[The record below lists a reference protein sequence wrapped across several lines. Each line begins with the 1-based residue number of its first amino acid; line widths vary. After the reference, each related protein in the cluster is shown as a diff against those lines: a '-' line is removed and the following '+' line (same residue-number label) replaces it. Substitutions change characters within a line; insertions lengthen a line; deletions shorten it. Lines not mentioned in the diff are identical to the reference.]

1 MIGSMQNNSTE
12 YVYPENQSVES
23 PCNSYEYQ
31 NYQNSFLEPQN
42 SNSYYYTY
50 PNQYDY
56 SQYSDNQYNYFYNYN
71 NSYYSNAQFAPNYYQ
86 DSNNLESFSSV
97 SSSPNSSS
105 SPSINSLV
113 QEPIVEKPKKIKRSE
128 KQEKISCK
136 DQPGSQFNKSQTE
149 ANILVKLS
157 NKSLWDRFNSHT
169 TEMIITKQGRRMFP
183 TLQYS
188 MSGLDPEK
196 KYNVFVDIVQV
207 DENSWKFQGG
217 KWVPCGAANSSKTTT
232 TSTKT
237 SIYLHPDSPNTGS
250 FWMKHEIAFGKLKL
264 TNNKSNSDGQMV
276 LNSMHKYV
284 PRIHVS
290 LENDSKNVKTYT
302 FMETQFIA
310 VTAYQNTDITQLKID
325 NNPFAKGFRENSERT
340 YENSILISS
349 HMIDSTKNKNS
360 DSSMSNVTSNISP
373 KMNAYHSTYSTFI
386 KTDYQGDSNLI
397 TSTPNFNRQL
407 PSNLKVSPQYSMF
420 NSAHVMSPQSMP
432 IYQYQSNYP
441 SNNSNG
447 KRKRSSNEEENM
459 EKQNK
464 YQCTNV
470 YNVNNY
476 NITPPLTSSYGSM
489 SLSM

>member
-1 MIGSMQNNSTE
+1 MIGSVQNISSE
-12 YVYPENQSVES
+12 YVYPENQSVET

-31 NYQNSFLEPQN
+31 NYQNSFLEPHS
-42 SNSYYYTY
+42 SNSYYYSY

-71 NSYYSNAQFAPNYYQ
+71 SSYYSSNQFIPHNYYQ
-86 DSNNLESFSSV
+86 DSQNLESFSSL

-105 SPSINSLV
+105 SPSSLNSAV
-113 QEPIVEKPKKIKRSE
+113 QEPVQERTKKTK
-128 KQEKISCK
+128 KTDKKDVSCN
-136 DQPGSQFNKSQTE
+136 QLNKSSTE
-149 ANILVKLS
+149 TNLLVKLS
-157 NKSLWDRFNSHT
+157 NKSLWDRFNTHT

-264 TNNKSNSDGQMV
+264 TNNKSNNDGQMV
-276 LNSMHKYV
+276 LNSMHKYI

-290 LENDSKNVKTYT
+290 LENDSKNVKTFT
-302 FMETQFIA
+302 FMETQFVA

-349 HMIDSTKNKNS
+349 HMIDSTKSKIS
-360 DSSMSNVTSNISP
+360 ESSIQNMTTNMSP
-373 KMNAYHSTYSTFI
+373 KINAYHNTYNNFI
-386 KTDYQGDSNLI
+386 KADCKADSSLL

-407 PSNLKVSPQYSMF
+407 PSNIQISPQYSVF
-420 NSAHVMSPQSMP
+420 NNAHTMSPQSMP
-432 IYQYQSNYP
+432 IYNYQPNYLA
-441 SNNSNG
+441 NNSNG
-447 KRKRSSNEEENM
+447 KRKRSSNDDEEETL

-464 YQCTNV
+464 YLCTNV

-476 NITPPLTSSYGSM
+476 NVTSPLTSSYGSM